1 MTTLFTVAQ
10 GNQKPKAYMPAGVWF
25 LLPNA
30 AQNEVVL
37 CAGVYRA
44 FGSGSK
50 KTARP
55 RNIIRKD

>member
-1 MTTLFTVAQ
+1 
-10 GNQKPKAYMPAGVWF
+10 MPAGVWF